1 MASDSAKKQDQ
12 IDMKLA
18 LKALPGNVDENNMN
32 RCVLFNF
39 GEVKKSLI
47 AFHNDDQDELFK
59 YYDNKNKT
67 RLHKLNN
74 KAGVTKDLTHSLKEL
89 GSSVLSILTK
99 IQNTGIKKGKQDA
112 NARYKGDKDMDGNDL
127 PELMNIRLQEPHAH
141 EHD

>member
-1 MASDSAKKQDQ
+1 
-12 IDMKLA
+12 MKLA
-18 LKALPGNVDENNMN
+18 LKALPGHVDENNMN
-32 RCVLFNF
+32 RCVLFSF
-39 GEVKKSLI
+39 ADVKKSLI

-99 IQNTGIKKGKQDA
+99 IQKTGIKKGKKDA
-112 NARYKGDKDMDGNDL
+112 EARYKGDKDKDGNDL
-127 PELMNIRLQEPHAH
+127 PDLMNIRLQEPHT
-141 EHD
+141 HDHD